1 MEAGNAVLRYVAALS
16 TKPPEDVIL
25 MGYSLGGAVSLTL
38 AQEHNSNALV
48 LVNSLDSLRYLLG
61 DCCLLSG
68 WATGLHYAT
77 DHFDAAG
84 SLSRFR
90 GCLFQYAAE
99 NDVIVY
105 FKRQRKMFY
114 DYAEKKR
121 QNCSVFSEGKG
132 YDHSDWE
139 NEAFFEGFHRYL
151 QILNV

>member
-1 MEAGNAVLRYVAALS
+1 MFSNGNGGYINSYRTDPTYKRLANFGISVYAWDYPGYDLSSGSPTYGSVMEAGNAVLRYVAALS

-84 SLSRFR
+84 SLS
-90 GCLFQYAAE
+90 
-99 NDVIVY
+99 
-105 FKRQRKMFY
+105 
-114 DYAEKKR
+114 
-121 QNCSVFSEGKG
+121 
-132 YDHSDWE
+132 
-139 NEAFFEGFHRYL
+139 
-151 QILNV
+151 